1 MEPLYIFFV
10 IASALIAY
18 SVTKE
23 IFTIRKTSTSISEAR
38 RFFEN
43 NSNAELESQSLKAS
57 VYTRGLALA
66 KSKKDMKYDLIP
78 QSKLC
83 DLGLS

>member
-1 MEPLYIFFV
+1 MENLDILLLVTAV
-10 IASALIAY
+10 IIGF

-23 IFTIRKTSTSISEAR
+23 IFSINNSSVNNAESD
-38 RFFEN
+38 RFFN
-43 NSNAELESQSLKAS
+43 NMSNANNENPSIKSS
-57 VYTRGLALA
+57 IYTRGLSLS
-66 KSKKDMKYDLIP
+66 KSKKDDKYDLIP